1 MPSIFGINNRSP
13 SSNGKIYRR
22 RQRQHL
28 QHEQEERKDH
38 SSLGTVKIIRRS
50 HVWKALF
57 LVAVMVLVYRFVIP
71 LRSNPSLS
79 QQHQQYVRAKELID
93 PSTIEWSYPVHN
105 TSSSVGNS
113 TTSNTRAM
121 FLLSMGKDA
130 AQSTIVERCLISMRR
145 RGNFMGLVILLTDAP
160 TARYQTLERYDP
172 HFVVLHPLPEDWRW
186 DLSKDMPYKRF
197 KTYIL
202 DYLELDS
209 RLKPVQLVYYLD
221 IDIVIG
227 RPLQTM
233 FEDLERTYNVRPV
246 TNNNDQFGQQQ
257 QEYHLRESSRMSFFK
272 GNWPWRPLQG
282 GQFILERHN
291 SNYCLKRW
299 RYWIDAYPQDDKDQS
314 ALTRLLQ
321 EEKDCQ
327 ARSNCTFSPCH
338 LNIME
343 QYPHLQFV
351 NETTMIELTR
361 TGDFPTLVHIKNT
374 EHADWIPDSVQDP
387 FFQQILYLTP
397 AEVGWIGK
405 TQIKPSEASWSKR
418 NTRNGT
424 LIG

>member
-1 MPSIFGINNRSP
+1 MSSIFGINNRSP
-13 SSNGKIYRR
+13 GNNGKIYRR
-22 RQRQHL
+22 RQRQRL
-28 QHEQEERKDH
+28 QQEQEEQKDH
-38 SSLGTVKIIRRS
+38 SSLGPGKNIRRYD
-50 HVWKALF
+50 VLTAFF
-57 LVAVMVLVYRFVIP
+57 LVTVIVLVCRFVVP

-79 QQHQQYVRAKELID
+79 QQKRVRAKELID

-105 TSSSVGNS
+105 TSSSVGNT
-113 TTSNTRAM
+113 TTSNTRAI

-130 AQSTIVERCLISMRR
+130 AQSTIVERCLLSMRR
-145 RGNFMGLVILLTDAP
+145 RGKFIGLVILLTDAP

-172 HFVVLHPLPEDWRW
+172 YFVVLHPLPEDWRW

-221 IDIVIG
+221 IDIVVG

-233 FEDLERTYNVRPV
+233 FEDLERTYKVRPV
-246 TNNNDQFGQQQ
+246 TNNIDHYGQQRQ
-257 QEYHLRESSRMSFFK
+257 QDNHLGEFSRMSFFK

-299 RYWIDAYPQDDKDQS
+299 RYWIDAYPLDDKDQS
-314 ALTRLLQ
+314 ALTRILQ
-321 EEKDCQ
+321 EDKDCQ
-327 ARSNCTFSPCH
+327 ARSNCSFSPCH
-338 LNIME
+338 LTIME
-343 QYPHLQFV
+343 QHPHLQFV

-361 TGDFPTLVHIKNT
+361 TGNFPTLVHIKNT

-387 FFQQILYLTP
+387 FFQQILHLTP
-397 AEVGWIGK
+397 AEAGWIGK
-405 TQIKPSEASWSKR
+405 TQIKPSEASWAKR